1 MQSHIINPKTK
12 RMIGVKTK
20 TAIRLAKTGLLNEK
34 ETELVLNAN
43 KTEPETQEPAQSP
56 CSRREPDFK
65 QESEPVV
72 IQPGTS
78 ETSERTN
85 HNKANERANQNPDK
99 SKKKIKKELKEIA
112 QENKEQF
119 VGISQEQS
127 DELLKKMLYEKLF
140 VNKPTSDK
148 KKKKKKK
155 RVIVQSSSDDSDS
168 DSESDW

>member
-1 MQSHIINPKTK
+1 MQTHIVNPNTK
-12 RMIGVKTK
+12 RTIGIKTK

-43 KTEPETQEPAQSP
+43 KTEQTIQEPEKQTIQEPAQSP
-56 CSRREPDFK
+56 VCKPDFK
-65 QESEPVV
+65 QEPQPVI
-72 IQPGTS
+72 IQPENS
-78 ETSERTN
+78 S
-85 HNKANERANQNPDK
+85 K
-99 SKKKIKKELKEIA
+99 KKKIKKELKEIA

>member
-1 MQSHIINPKTK
+1 MQTHIVNPKTNRLIK
-12 RMIGVKTK
+12 IGSKQ
-20 TAIRLAKTGLLNEK
+20 AIRLAKEGIITL
-34 ETELVLNAN
+34 
-43 KTEPETQEPAQSP
+43 PETAYVIEEKQTIQEPAQSP

-65 QESEPVV
+65 QEPQPVI
-72 IQPGTS
+72 IQPENS
-78 ETSERTN
+78 
-85 HNKANERANQNPDK
+85 
-99 SKKKIKKELKEIA
+99 SKTKKIKKELKEIA
-112 QENKEQF
+112 QENKEKF

>member
-1 MQSHIINPKTK
+1 MQTHIINPNTK
-12 RMIGVKTK
+12 RTIGIKTK

-43 KTEPETQEPAQSP
+43 KTEQTIQEPEKQTIQEPAQSP
-56 CSRREPDFK
+56 VCKPDFK
-65 QESEPVV
+65 QESEPVI
-72 IQPGTS
+72 IQPENS
-78 ETSERTN
+78 
-85 HNKANERANQNPDK
+85 
-99 SKKKIKKELKEIA
+99 SKTKKIKKELKEIA

>member
-1 MQSHIINPKTK
+1 MQTHIINPNTK
-12 RMIGVKTK
+12 RTIGIKTK

-43 KTEPETQEPAQSP
+43 KPEPETQEPAQSP
-56 CSRREPDFK
+56 KDFK
-65 QESEPVV
+65 QESEPV
-72 IQPGTS
+72 IIADP
-78 ETSERTN
+78 
-85 HNKANERANQNPDK
+85 K

-119 VGISQEQS
+119 VGISQEQA

-140 VNKPTSDK
+140 VNKPTTDK

-155 RVIVQSSSDDSDS
+155 KQVVVQSESEDSEES
-168 DSESDW
+168 ESSESDW